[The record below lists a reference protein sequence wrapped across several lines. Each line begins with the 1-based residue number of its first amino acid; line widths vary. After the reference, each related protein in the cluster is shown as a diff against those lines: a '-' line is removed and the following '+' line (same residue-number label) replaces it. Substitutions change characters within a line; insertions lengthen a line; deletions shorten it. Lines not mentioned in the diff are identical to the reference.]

1 MVKPLAQ
8 APNLDDIAK
17 FTVSGGVG
25 DVVYKEGD
33 TGKDMFIIQEGKI
46 EIQLPKAA
54 ESLKPA
60 LLGPGDFFGELAVFE
75 DQRRD
80 TTAKGVTAYRLL
92 RIDRTTLDQ
101 LVQENPEIAV
111 RMLYR
116 LASRLRE
123 HEEALR
129 RASEIAAGA
138 MNPIL
143 AKQAMASAIVQAPA
157 AATGRREIGRTSP
170 GRAGSGGG
178 RRIAEGPHEG
188 QAGER
193 TPDAANRGPSGGA
206 AHPRRVGD
214 RIRSQGHERGR
225 PLRSRLGL
233 HS

>member
-17 FTVSGGVG
+17 FTVSGAGG
-25 DVVYKEGD
+25 DTVYKAGD

-54 ESLKPA
+54 ETIKPTV
-60 LLGPGDFFGELAVFE
+60 LGPGDFFGELSVFE

-80 TTAKGVTAYRLL
+80 TTAKGLTPYRLL
-92 RIDRTTLDQ
+92 RIDKTTLDQ

-129 RASEIAAGA
+129 RAAEIAAGA
-138 MNPIL
+138 MNQVL
-143 AKQAMASAIVQAPA
+143 SKQAAPEAVQTPA
-157 AATGRREIGRTSP
+157 AVTAP
-170 GRAGSGGG
+170 
-178 RRIAEGPHEG
+178 P
-188 QAGER
+188 
-193 TPDAANRGPSGGA
+193 AAP
-206 AHPRRVGD
+206 
-214 RIRSQGHERGR
+214 
-225 PLRSRLGL
+225 
-233 HS
+233 